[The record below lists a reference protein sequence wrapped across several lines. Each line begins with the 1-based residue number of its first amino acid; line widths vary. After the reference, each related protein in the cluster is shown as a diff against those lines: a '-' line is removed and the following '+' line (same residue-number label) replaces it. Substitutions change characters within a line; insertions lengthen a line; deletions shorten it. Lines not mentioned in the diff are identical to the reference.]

1 MKYATLFL
9 IAFFVLSFNS
19 CKEEPVKDSVSLPT
33 NLQVTVSVSDDVEGL
48 VEVTASADKANFYTF
63 IFSDN
68 NDDIIE
74 ENNEGEA
81 SYQFSEEG
89 TYQIEVRA
97 NTSQISYINQIETV
111 TISFEDN
118 TPGPGFIP
126 TSGYSTPLTYP
137 NYNLVWNDEF
147 EGNALS
153 TADWNYEIGTGS
165 NGWGNNEL
173 QYYTDENTRIEDGYL
188 IIEAKQELTNGSNY
202 SSSRVTTQ
210 NKQSFKYGRIDIR
223 AALPYGQGIWPA
235 LWMLGNDISSVGWP
249 DCGEIDIM
257 ELVGG
262 DVSGGG
268 DNVVHGTV
276 HWDNG
281 GTYANYGQ
289 SNTLSD
295 GIFANEFH
303 VFSIVWNEQ
312 SITWYRDD
320 IQYNVIDIS
329 PANMSEFDQEF
340 FFIFNVAVGGNWP
353 GSPNSETEFPQT
365 MIVDYVRVFQPQ

>member
-19 CKEEPVKDSVSLPT
+19 CKEEQVKDSVSLPT

-153 TADWNYEIGTGS
+153 TADWNYERRSG
-165 NGWGNNEL
+165 EL
-173 QYYTDENTRIEDGYL
+173 EYRFPLQN
-188 IIEAKQELTNGSNY
+188 
-202 SSSRVTTQ
+202 SR
-210 NKQSFKYGRIDIR
+210 
-223 AALPYGQGIWPA
+223 
-235 LWMLGNDISSVGWP
+235 
-249 DCGEIDIM
+249 C
-257 ELVGG
+257 
-262 DVSGGG
+262 
-268 DNVVHGTV
+268 
-276 HWDNG
+276 
-281 GTYANYGQ
+281 
-289 SNTLSD
+289 
-295 GIFANEFH
+295 
-303 VFSIVWNEQ
+303 
-312 SITWYRDD
+312 
-320 IQYNVIDIS
+320 
-329 PANMSEFDQEF
+329 
-340 FFIFNVAVGGNWP
+340 
-353 GSPNSETEFPQT
+353 
-365 MIVDYVRVFQPQ
+365 